1 MISQI
6 LSYVTVFITHTISV
20 LGYPGLAIL
29 MGIQTIA
36 IPIPSEIILPFAGF
50 LAYTGR
56 FNLLLIALVGGLG
69 SSVGASIAYFIG
81 LKGGRPLVEKYGR
94 LILISKND
102 LQMADNFF
110 AKHGNKAVFFGML
123 LPIVRSFISF
133 PAGISKVPLKKFLFY
148 VFTGSF
154 IWSLVLGYFGM
165 KLGENWE
172 LLRDKLKGFDIAIV
186 VLIITVGVWWIWR
199 HLKNSKIQSQK

>member
-1 MISQI
+1 MISTI
-6 LSYVTVFITHTISV
+6 LSVATNFIVHTISA

-29 MGIQTIA
+29 MGVQTIA
-36 IPIPSEIILPFAGF
+36 IPIPSEIIVPFAGF

-56 FNLLLIALVGGLG
+56 FNLWLIALVGGLG
-69 SSVGASIAYFIG
+69 SSIGASIAYFIG

-102 LQMADNFF
+102 LGLADNFF
-110 AKHGNKAVFFGML
+110 AKHGSKAVFFGML

-133 PAGISKVPLKKFLFY
+133 PAGISKTPLRKFLFY
-148 VFTGSF
+148 VFAGSF

-172 LLRDKLKGFDIAIV
+172 ILRDNLKGFDIAIV
-186 VLIITVGVWWIWR
+186 VLIVLGIIFWIYR
-199 HLKNSKIQSQK
+199 HFRCHSSP